1 MQPEVRRAQLGKDGL
16 PGRPVPPPCRLDEL
30 LGGGLREGTVLEVA
44 GETSS
49 GKTQLALAVAA
60 LSAAR
65 GEALVWVDTTGS
77 FAPQRLVAM
86 AGLGGPG
93 AVQQVGLRGMQV
105 CLGAACWVAVWV
117 AAQGMHIGG
126 VQSEAEARC
135 VRHAPGA
142 SNRQFWRHNW

>member
-1 MQPEVRRAQLGKDGL
+1 MGPGWGQGGPPTGELREIFSSNPKVLWQAQGTGTDCAAGSAAHTVGGERATWT
-16 PGRPVPPPCRLDEL
+16 PRATPCRLDEL
-30 LGGGLREGTVLEVA
+30 LGGGLREGTLLEVA

-60 LSAAR
+60 LGAAR

-93 AVQQVGLRGMQV
+93 PAQQVGLRG
-105 CLGAACWVAVWV
+105 C
-117 AAQGMHIGG
+117 
-126 VQSEAEARC
+126 
-135 VRHAPGA
+135 
-142 SNRQFWRHNW
+142 